1 MQGVLSFG
9 GTPFCFPCKKILEG
23 IRMKCTQCGTEFEG
37 NFCPVCGTRA
47 QTAESAGA
55 GQSAGQGG
63 AAPPQGAGQAAQAAG
78 LPPQGAGQNLVA
90 QADRQGEG
98 AASSAVPSVTDAPPE
113 KLPRPKKSLLVESK
127 TWNDRNV
134 FGSFALFFILIAVAM
149 FCTLS
154 SRYLLTADVVC
165 LVCCLLAAAV
175 VLIVPRWI
183 VSRVYPCGTRRYTD
197 FLMQLRKGKKKPI
210 DRVDYRRENR
220 LNTVMF
226 LFIPVMFLLLQGM
239 MLLLGTEMGRAAGIA
254 TLVFIVLSGAVC
266 VTVYAVWWRRHR
278 REILTA
284 YYGKENPQKDAVPIV
299 TYAQLG
305 EELRVYQEEWDKYL
319 LNGYARRCYKHGK
332 AKGKGTGY
340 LTFRTRVVPLI
351 LTIVEIA
358 LLVVIF
364 FVGQGYM
371 TNVFRADRVLAVQT
385 GIDAVEVEQYL
396 GEPYEKNEDAVQYV
410 YYSDNYVTLLERN
423 KNFDISSVQD
433 WNDLENAFA
442 DAQALY
448 TTEYAYIEV
457 QFELTG
463 SLSGSTNWWN
473 TAMRSIFFD
482 PSRTEQT
489 RDDKKNVRER
499 DVTVAEIEQGASAG
513 TAVVTVHYDDGS
525 IWRAEVSGTLAEG
538 SADIVG
544 ETVTLSCYDPY
555 AAGTEATFTVQ
566 ATVVEAADEPV
577 AV

>member
-1 MQGVLSFG
+1 
-9 GTPFCFPCKKILEG
+9 
-23 IRMKCTQCGTEFEG
+23 MKCTQCGTEFEG

-55 GQSAGQGG
+55 GQSAGQGF
-63 AAPPQGAGQAAQAAG
+63 AAPPQSAGQAAQAAEM
-78 LPPQGAGQNLVA
+78 PP
-90 QADRQGEG
+90 QGEG
-98 AASSAVPSVTDAPPE
+98 AVSSVQPSVTDAPPE
-113 KLPRPKKSLLVESK
+113 KLPRPKKSPLVASK
-127 TWNDRNV
+127 TWNDGTV
-134 FGSFALFFILIAVAM
+134 LGSILLFFLLMFLAVLLIWQPGI
-149 FCTLS
+149 
-154 SRYLLTADVVC
+154 YLLTADVVC
-165 LVCCLLAAAV
+165 LVCCLLAVAV
-175 VLIVPRWI
+175 VDFVPRWV
-183 VSRVYPCGTRRYTD
+183 VSRVYPWGTRWYTG
-197 FLMQLRKGKKKPI
+197 FLMQMRKGKKKPV
-210 DRVDYRRENR
+210 DLVDYRRESR
-220 LNTVMF
+220 MNTVGIV
-226 LFIPVMFLLLQGM
+226 FILLLLLLVQGMFLLLS
-239 MLLLGTEMGRAAGIA
+239 TEEGKAAVIA
-254 TLVFIVLSGAVC
+254 AVVFTLFSFLACIL
-266 VTVYAVWWRRHR
+266 VYAVWWRRHR

-284 YYGKENPQKDAVPIV
+284 YYGKKNPQKGDAPIV

-305 EELRVYQEEWDKYL
+305 EELRVYQEEWDNYL
-319 LNGYARRCYKHGK
+319 LNGYARRCYKHGR

-340 LTFRTRVVPLI
+340 LTFRTRVVPWI

-358 LLVVIF
+358 LFVVIF
-364 FVGQGYM
+364 FVGRGYM
-371 TNVFRADRVLAVQT
+371 TNAFRADRVLAVQT
-385 GIDAVEVEQYL
+385 GIDAMEVEQYL
-396 GEPYEKNEDAVQYV
+396 GEPYEKNEDTARYV

-489 RDDKKNVRER
+489 RDNKKNVRER

-538 SADIVG
+538 SADTVG

-555 AAGTEATFTVQ
+555 AAPTEATFTVQ
-566 ATVVEAADEPV
+566 ATVVEAADEPD

>member
-1 MQGVLSFG
+1 
-9 GTPFCFPCKKILEG
+9 
-23 IRMKCTQCGTEFEG
+23 MKCTQCGTELEG
-37 NFCPVCGTRA
+37 GCCPVCGRGAA
-47 QTAESAGA
+47 QAESAGGA
-55 GQSAGQGG
+55 RQAAQSAT
-63 AAPPQGAGQAAQAAG
+63 PQSAGQAAQSASPQNAGQAAQSA
-78 LPPQGAGQNLVA
+78 PPQNAGQGAASPQSAEQNLAA
-90 QADRQGEG
+90 QAARQGEG

-113 KLPRPKKSLLVESK
+113 KLPRPKKSLLVASK

-226 LFIPVMFLLLQGM
+226 MFIPVMFLLLQGM

-254 TLVFIVLSGAVC
+254 TLVVIVFSGAVC
-266 VTVYAVWWRRHR
+266 ITVYAIWWRRR
-278 REILTA
+278 RGEILTA
-284 YYGKENPQKDAVPIV
+284 YYGKQNPKKDDAPIV

-305 EELRVYQEEWDKYL
+305 EELRVYQEEWDTYL
-319 LNGYARRCYKHGK
+319 LNDYARHCYKYGK

-340 LTFRTRVVPLI
+340 LTFRTRVVPLL
-351 LTIVEIA
+351 LTIVELA
-358 LLVVIF
+358 LLVAVF
-364 FVGQGYM
+364 LVGRGYM

-385 GIDAVEVEQYL
+385 GINAVELEDYL
-396 GEPYEKNEDAVQYV
+396 GEPYQKNEGAAQYV
-410 YYSDNYVTLLERN
+410 YYSGNYVTLLERN
-423 KNFDISSVQD
+423 EDFDISGVQD

-448 TTEYAYIEV
+448 TTAYSYIEV
-457 QFELTG
+457 QFDLTG
-463 SLSGSTNWWN
+463 SLSGSPNWWD

-482 PSRTEQT
+482 PSRTERT
-489 RDDKKNVRER
+489 KDDKKDVRER
-499 DVTVAEIEQGASAG
+499 EVSVAEIEQGASAG
-513 TAVVTVHYDDGS
+513 RAVVTVRYKDGS
-525 IWRAEVSGTLAEG
+525 IWRAEVRGTLAEG
-538 SADIVG
+538 STAAVG

-566 ATVVEAADEPV
+566 AIVVEAAAEE
-577 AV
+577 AE

>member
-1 MQGVLSFG
+1 
-9 GTPFCFPCKKILEG
+9 
-23 IRMKCTQCGTEFEG
+23 MKCTQCGNEFEG
-37 NFCPVCGTRA
+37 SFCPVCGTRA

-55 GQSAGQGG
+55 GQSAGQGF
-63 AAPPQGAGQAAQAAG
+63 AAPPQSAGQAVQAAG
-78 LPPQGAGQNLVA
+78 LPPQGAGQNLAA
-90 QADRQGEG
+90 QAPPQGEG
-98 AASSAVPSVTDAPPE
+98 AVSSVQPSVTDAPPE
-113 KLPRPKKSLLVESK
+113 KLPRPKKSPLVVSKSLNNGTLL
-127 TWNDRNV
+127 
-134 FGSFALFFILIAVAM
+134 GSILLFFLLMFLAVVLI
-149 FCTLS
+149 S
-154 SRYLLTADVVC
+154 QPGIYLLTADVVC
-165 LVCCLLAAAV
+165 LVCCLLAVAV
-175 VLIVPRWI
+175 VDFVPHWV
-183 VSRVYPCGTRRYTD
+183 VSRVYPCGTRCYTG
-197 FLMQLRKGKKKPI
+197 FLMQLRRGKKKPV
-210 DRVDYRRENR
+210 DLVDYRRESR
-220 LNTVMF
+220 MNTVGIV
-226 LFIPVMFLLLQGM
+226 FILLLLLLVQGMFLLLS
-239 MLLLGTEMGRAAGIA
+239 TEEGKAAVIA
-254 TLVFIVLSGAVC
+254 AVVFTLFSFLACIL
-266 VTVYAVWWRRHR
+266 VYAVWWRRHR

-284 YYGKENPQKDAVPIV
+284 YYGKKNPQKGDAPIV

-305 EELRVYQEEWDKYL
+305 EELRVYQEEWDNYL
-319 LNGYARRCYKHGK
+319 LNGYARRCYKHGR

-340 LTFRTRVVPLI
+340 LTFRTRVVPWI

-358 LLVVIF
+358 LFVVIF
-364 FVGQGYM
+364 FVGRGYM
-371 TNVFRADRVLAVQT
+371 TNAFRADRVLAVQT
-385 GIDAVEVEQYL
+385 GIDAMEVEQYL
-396 GEPYEKNEDAVQYV
+396 GEPYEKNEDTARYV

-489 RDDKKNVRER
+489 RDNKKNVRER

-538 SADIVG
+538 SADTVG

-566 ATVVEAADEPV
+566 ATVVEAADEPD

>member
-1 MQGVLSFG
+1 
-9 GTPFCFPCKKILEG
+9 
-23 IRMKCTQCGTEFEG
+23 MKCTQCGNEFEG

-63 AAPPQGAGQAAQAAG
+63 AAPPQGAGQNLAAQA
-78 LPPQGAGQNLVA
+78 PPQG
-90 QADRQGEG
+90 E
-98 AASSAVPSVTDAPPE
+98 SAVSSVQPSVTDAPPE
-113 KLPRPKKSLLVESK
+113 KLPRPKKSPLVVSKSLNNGTLL
-127 TWNDRNV
+127 
-134 FGSFALFFILIAVAM
+134 GSILLFFLLMFLAVVLI
-149 FCTLS
+149 S
-154 SRYLLTADVVC
+154 QPGIYLLTADVVC
-165 LVCCLLAAAV
+165 LVCCLLAVAV
-175 VLIVPRWI
+175 VDFVPHWV
-183 VSRVYPCGTRRYTD
+183 VSRVYPCGTRCYTG
-197 FLMQLRKGKKKPI
+197 FLMQLRRGKKKPV
-210 DRVDYRRENR
+210 DLVDYRRESR
-220 LNTVMF
+220 MNTVGIV
-226 LFIPVMFLLLQGM
+226 FILLLLLLVQGMFLLLS
-239 MLLLGTEMGRAAGIA
+239 TEEGKAAVIA
-254 TLVFIVLSGAVC
+254 AVVFTLFSFLACIL
-266 VTVYAVWWRRHR
+266 VYAVWWRRHR

-284 YYGKENPQKDAVPIV
+284 YYGKKNPQKGDAPIV

-305 EELRVYQEEWDKYL
+305 EELRVYQEEWDNYL
-319 LNGYARRCYKHGK
+319 LNGYARRCYKHGR

-340 LTFRTRVVPLI
+340 LTFRTRVVPWI

-358 LLVVIF
+358 LFVVIF
-364 FVGQGYM
+364 FVGRGYM
-371 TNVFRADRVLAVQT
+371 TNAFRADRVLAVQT
-385 GIDAVEVEQYL
+385 GIDAMEVEQYL
-396 GEPYEKNEDAVQYV
+396 GEPYEKNEDTARYV

-489 RDDKKNVRER
+489 RDNKKNVRER

-538 SADIVG
+538 SADTVG

-566 ATVVEAADEPV
+566 ATVVEAADEPD

>member
-1 MQGVLSFG
+1 
-9 GTPFCFPCKKILEG
+9 
-23 IRMKCTQCGTEFEG
+23 MKCTQCGTEVEG

-47 QTAESAGA
+47 QPAESAGA
-55 GQSAGQGG
+55 GQSAGQGF
-63 AAPPQGAGQAAQAAG
+63 AAPPQSAEQAVQAAEM
-78 LPPQGAGQNLVA
+78 PPQGAEQNLAA
-90 QADRQGEG
+90 QTPPQGEG
-98 AASSAVPSVTDAPPE
+98 AVSSVQPSVTDAPPE
-113 KLPRPKKSLLVESK
+113 KLPRPKKSPLVASK
-127 TWNDRNV
+127 TWNDGAV
-134 FGSFALFFILIAVAM
+134 LGSILQFFVLTVVAM
-149 FCTLS
+149 FFTFS
-154 SRYLLTADVVC
+154 SRYLLTADIVC
-165 LVCCLLAAAV
+165 LVCCLFAV
-175 VLIVPRWI
+175 AIVVFVPRWV
-183 VSRVYPCGTRRYTD
+183 VSRVYPWGTRWYTG
-197 FLMQLRKGKKKPI
+197 FLMQMRKGKKKPL
-210 DRVDYRRENR
+210 DLVDYRRENR
-220 LNTVMF
+220 MNTVMIVF
-226 LFIPVMFLLLQGM
+226 VPVMMLLLQVM
-239 MLLLGTEMGRAAGIA
+239 MLLLGREMGRAAGIA

-284 YYGKENPQKDAVPIV
+284 YYGKENPQKDAAPIV

-305 EELRVYQEEWDKYL
+305 EELRVYQEEWDNYL
-319 LNGYARRCYKHGK
+319 LNGYARRCYKHGR

-340 LTFRTRVVPLI
+340 LTFRTRVVPWI

-364 FVGQGYM
+364 FVGRGYM
-371 TNVFRADRVLAVQT
+371 TNAFRADKVLAVQV
-385 GIDAVEVEQYL
+385 GIDAMEVEQYL

-499 DVTVAEIEQGASAG
+499 DVAVAEIEQGASAG

-538 SADIVG
+538 SADTVG

-566 ATVVEAADEPV
+566 ATVVEAVDEPD

>member
-1 MQGVLSFG
+1 
-9 GTPFCFPCKKILEG
+9 
-23 IRMKCTQCGTEFEG
+23 MKCTQCGNEFEG
-37 NFCPVCGTRA
+37 SFCPVCGTRA

-63 AAPPQGAGQAAQAAG
+63 AAPPQGAGQAAQAAEM
-78 LPPQGAGQNLVA
+78 PPQGAGQNLAA
-90 QADRQGEG
+90 QAPPQGEG
-98 AASSAVPSVTDAPPE
+98 AVSSVQPSVTDAPPE
-113 KLPRPKKSLLVESK
+113 KLPRPKKSILVNSTLTMSKWIGSGALVGSILLFFLLV
-127 TWNDRNV
+127 
-134 FGSFALFFILIAVAM
+134 ILATLLVAWSP
-149 FCTLS
+149 T
-154 SRYLLTADVVC
+154 YLLSADVVC
-165 LVCCLLAAAV
+165 FACCLFAVAV
-175 VLIVPRWI
+175 VLIVPHWV
-183 VSRVYPCGTRRYTD
+183 VSRVYPCGTRCYTG
-197 FLMQLRKGKKKPI
+197 FLMQLRRGKKKPV
-210 DRVDYRRENR
+210 DRVDYRRESR
-220 LNTVMF
+220 MF
-226 LFIPVMFLLLQGM
+226 KGFVIFVPLMILLLQIEI
-239 MLLLGTEMGRAAGIA
+239 LIFCAETGRTATIV
-254 TLVFIVLSGAVC
+254 TLVFTVLGAVVC

-284 YYGKENPQKDAVPIV
+284 YYGKENPQKDAAPIV

-305 EELRVYQEEWDKYL
+305 EELRVYQEEWNNYL
-319 LNGYARRCYKHGK
+319 LNGYARRCYKHGR

-340 LTFRTRVVPLI
+340 LTFRTRVVPWI

-358 LLVVIF
+358 LLVVIY
-364 FVGQGYM
+364 FVGRGYM

-385 GIDAVEVEQYL
+385 GIDAMEVEQYL
-396 GEPYEKNEDAVQYV
+396 GEPYEKNEDAARYV

-489 RDDKKNVRER
+489 RDNKKNVRER

-525 IWRAEVSGTLAEG
+525 IWRAEVSGTLAED
-538 SADIVG
+538 SADTVG

-566 ATVVEAADEPV
+566 ATVVEAADEPD